1 MIEPKG
7 RGADWTEERGSLRPS
22 DEGRRRL
29 QAPRRRAERTDAL
42 QAVYQNITTV
52 ADGLGE
58 ADLMRPSRCAGWAV
72 GDVLYH
78 QLLDARR
85 ALRTFASPSAG
96 PPDVDDVGYWRA
108 YSPQSG
114 EHEGLGSPEAAAH
127 ARHVRIVAS
136 AYPPGTLAWE
146 WRETSAAAC
155 RAARA
160 CPHPAVTTQGHVLTT
175 ADFTATLAV
184 EAAVHYLDLTA
195 GLPAAPP
202 PDAASLALV
211 RRVLDG
217 LLGTPVPGDWD
228 DRTYALKGTG
238 REELTAGDRAVLGA
252 LADRMPLFG

>member
-1 MIEPKG
+1 M
-7 RGADWTEERGSLRPS
+7 
-22 DEGRRRL
+22 GRR
-29 QAPRRRAERTDAL
+29 AGPRRRAEITDAL
-42 QAVYQNITTV
+42 QAVYQNVTAV
-52 ADGLGE
+52 ADGLGD

-85 ALRTFASPSAG
+85 ALRTFASPSAE

-108 YSPQSG
+108 YAPQHG
-114 EHEGLGSPEAAAH
+114 EQEGLGSPEAAAH
-127 ARHVRIVAS
+127 ARHVRIVAA

-146 WRETSAAAC
+146 WRETAAAAC

-160 CPHPAVTTQGHVLTT
+160 CPHRAVTTQGHVLAT
-175 ADFTATLAV
+175 ADFTATLVV
-184 EAAVHYLDLTA
+184 EAAVHYLDLTV

-217 LLGTPVPGDWD
+217 LLGTPMPGGWD

-238 REELTAGDRAVLGA
+238 REDVTADDRAVIGA
-252 LADRMPLFG
+252 LADRLPLFG

>member
-1 MIEPKG
+1 VSELD
-7 RGADWTEERGSLRPS
+7 RGA
-22 DEGRRRL
+22 
-29 QAPRRRAERTDAL
+29 AADAL
-42 QAVYQNITTV
+42 QGGYQNITAV
-52 ADGLGE
+52 ADGLSE
-58 ADLMRPSRCAGWAV
+58 ADLMRPSRCAAWAL

-85 ALRTFASPSAG
+85 ALRTFASPAAG
-96 PPDVDDVGYWRA
+96 PPDVDDVEYWRA
-108 YSPQSG
+108 YGPQG
-114 EHEGLGSPEAAAH
+114 EVAPGGAPAAEH

-136 AYPPGTLAWE
+136 AYPPGALAWE

-160 CPHPAVTTQGHVLTT
+160 CPYEAVTTQGHVLTT

-184 EAAVHYLDLTA
+184 EAAVHYLDLTV

-202 PDAASLALV
+202 PDLAGMALV

-217 LLGTPVPGDWD
+217 LLGTPLPGDWD

-238 REELTAGDRAVLGA
+238 REEVTADDRAALGV
-252 LADRMPLFG
+252 LADRLPLFG